1 MPKRC
6 TFFRLQV
13 YERVRSEICHFGLQK
28 GSKGLTD
35 AFYCCEIVETSSFF
49 VMYSYFKD
57 SAFTAVKRVDAKFL
71 TWYVK
76 EVSFVNR
83 RYTNWYPA
91 SRGYIFALLAGMRKV
106 ASANNRSYPSR
117 NLDE

>member
-13 YERVRSEICHFGLQK
+13 YERVCSEICHFGRQK

-35 AFYCCEIVETSSFF
+35 AFYCCEKVETSSFF
-49 VMYSYFKD
+49 GMYSYFND
-57 SAFTAVKRVDAKFL
+57 SAFTAVKSFNAKFL
-71 TWYVK
+71 TWHVN

-83 RYTNWYPA
+83 R
-91 SRGYIFALLAGMRKV
+91 
-106 ASANNRSYPSR
+106 
-117 NLDE
+117 